1 MSADAFQVAEAL
13 RVGLSLLL
21 RRLKQ
26 LQVVGELTLPQTS
39 ALILLDRGGPATSG
53 ELAKLEQIS
62 PQSMGTTL
70 AALET
75 EGLIERS
82 PDPADGRR
90 VVLSVSEA
98 GREVLRTRRN
108 ARTEA
113 LARALSEG
121 FSDAELEQLMAVGP
135 LFERLADGL

>member
-39 ALILLDRGGPATSG
+39 ALILLDRGGPATSA